1 MKNKILT
8 VISTVMIFIP
18 WTILIIRQNEWALKS
33 PAAEITIGCY
43 IAFMILSGIFSIV
56 CYTKGNIKN
65 KLMQISMVINCIYA
79 FAGLIIGA
87 WSIYS
92 AMI

>member
-1 MKNKILT
+1 MKNKIIT
-8 VISTVMIFIP
+8 AISTVMMFIP
-18 WTILIIRQNEWALKS
+18 WTILIIRRNAWALES
-33 PAAEITIGCY
+33 PTAEIIIGCY
-43 IAFMILSGIFSIV
+43 IAFMILSGIFSII

-65 KLMQISMVINCIYA
+65 KLMQVSMVINCIYA
-79 FAGLIIGA
+79 FAGVIIGA

>member
-8 VISTVMIFIP
+8 IISTIMIFVP
-18 WTILIIRQNEWALKS
+18 WTILILRQNAWALQS
-33 PAAEITIGCY
+33 PTAEITIGCY
-43 IAFMILSGIFSIV
+43 IVFMILSGIFSII
-56 CYTKGNIKN
+56 CYTKGNVKN
-65 KLMQISMVINCIYA
+65 KLMQVSLVINCIYA
-79 FAGLIIGA
+79 FAGIILGV